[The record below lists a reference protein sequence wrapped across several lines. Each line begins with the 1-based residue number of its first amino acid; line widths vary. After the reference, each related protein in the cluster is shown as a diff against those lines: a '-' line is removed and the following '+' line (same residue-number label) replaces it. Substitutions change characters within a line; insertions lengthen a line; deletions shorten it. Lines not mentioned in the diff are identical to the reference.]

1 MTTETQVE
9 RGPDEFSCEQ
19 CGSLLEFQP
28 GAGMLVCGHCG
39 FQSPLPES
47 NEEIEE
53 LDFHERLASLES
65 GEDLEEVITIS
76 CLSCGAEFER
86 DANLSSEECPF
97 CGTTIVAAGGSHK
110 QIKPRSL
117 LPFKMERERAR
128 ALFRQW
134 VSKLWFAPNDFKE
147 RARLDTTLSGMYVPH
162 WTYDAS
168 VTTEYT
174 GQRGVY
180 YYVPVVISTG
190 KGTTTVMQ
198 RRTAWTPVSGVV
210 DNAFDDILVLASHS
224 LPRTYM
230 EKLEPWGLSDLV
242 PFQSEYMSGF
252 RAESYQV
259 GLEQGFAEARTQM
272 DRPIRQ
278 TIRYDIGGDEQMIQ
292 WMHSEFNEITFKH
305 ILLPVWI
312 SAYRYK
318 NKPFRFLINARTG
331 EVQGERPWS
340 WMKIVSAAAGVAA
353 VLAGAFLALL
363 AAQPSGV

>member
-1 MTTETQVE
+1 MTTETQAE
-9 RGPDEFSCEQ
+9 RGADEFSCVQ

-28 GAGMLVCGHCG
+28 GTGMLVCGHCG
-39 FQSPLPES
+39 FETPVPES
-47 NEEIEE
+47 NDEIEE

-65 GEDLEEVITIS
+65 GEDLEEVITTS
-76 CLSCGAEFER
+76 CPSCGAEFER

-97 CGTTIVAAGGSHK
+97 CGTTIVAEGGSHK

-117 LPFKMERERAR
+117 LPFKVERERAR

-134 VSKLWFAPNDFKE
+134 VSKLWFAPNDFKQ

-168 VTTEYT
+168 VATQYT
-174 GQRGVY
+174 GQRGVH
-180 YYVPVVISTG
+180 YYVPVSTG
-190 KGTTTVMQ
+190 KSTTMV
-198 RRTAWTPVSGVV
+198 RRTSWTPVSGSV
-210 DNAFDDILVLASHS
+210 DNTFDDVLVLASHS
-224 LPRTYM
+224 LPRKYM
-230 EKLEPWGLSDLV
+230 EKLEPWGLPDLV

-259 GLEQGFAEARTQM
+259 GLEQGFVEARRQM
-272 DRPIRQ
+272 DGPIRQ
-278 TIRYDIGGDEQMIQ
+278 TIRYHIGGDEQIIQ
-292 WMHSEFNEITFKH
+292 WMHSDFDDITFKH

-312 SAYRYK
+312 SAYRYR

-340 WMKIVSAAAGVAA
+340 WVKIASAVAGAAA
-353 VLAGAFLALL
+353 VLAAAVLLL
-363 AAQPSGV
+363 AQAQPGV

>member
-9 RGPDEFSCEQ
+9 RSPDDFSCAQ

-28 GAGMLVCGHCG
+28 GKEMLVCGHCG
-39 FQSPLPES
+39 FEAPLPES

-53 LDFHERLASLES
+53 IDFHERLASLES
-65 GEDLEEVITIS
+65 GDDLEEVTTVS
-76 CLSCGAEFER
+76 CPSCGADFER

-97 CGTTIVAAGGSHK
+97 CGTTIVAGGGSHK

-117 LPFKMERERAR
+117 LPFKVERERAR

-134 VSKLWFAPNDFKE
+134 VSKLWFAPNDFKN

-168 VTTEYT
+168 VTTQYT
-174 GQRGVY
+174 GQRGIH
-180 YYVPVVISTG
+180 YYVPVSAG
-190 KGTTTVMQ
+190 RGTVMV
-198 RRTAWTPVSGVV
+198 RRTWWTPVSGTV
-210 DNAFDDILVLASHS
+210 DNEFDDVLVLASHS
-224 LPRTYM
+224 LPRQYM

-242 PFQSEYMSGF
+242 PFQNEYMSGF

-259 GLEQGFAEARTQM
+259 GLEQGFAEARQQM
-272 DRPIRQ
+272 ERPIRE
-278 TIRYDIGGDEQMIQ
+278 TIRYHIGGNEQIIQ
-292 WMHSEFNEITFKH
+292 WKHSEFNDITFKH

-312 SAYRYK
+312 SAYRYR

-340 WMKIVSAAAGVAA
+340 WMKILSAAAGAAA
-353 VLAGAFLALL
+353 VLAVAVLLL
-363 AAQPSGV
+363 AQSQQAGV

>member
-9 RGPDEFSCEQ
+9 RGSDEFSCEK

-28 GAGMLVCGHCG
+28 GTGMLVCGHCG
-39 FQSPLPES
+39 FETPVPES

-53 LDFHERLASLES
+53 IDFHERLASLES
-65 GEDLEEVITIS
+65 GEDLEEVLTIS
-76 CLSCGAEFER
+76 CPSCGAEFER

-97 CGTTIVAAGGSHK
+97 CGTTIVAEGGSHK

-117 LPFKMERERAR
+117 LPFKVERERAR

-134 VSKLWFAPNDFKE
+134 VSKLWFAPNDFKQ

-174 GQRGVY
+174 GQRGIY
-180 YYVPVVISTG
+180 YYVPVSTG
-190 KGTTTVMQ
+190 KSTTMV

-210 DNAFDDILVLASHS
+210 DNTFDDVLVLASNS
-224 LPRTYM
+224 LPRQYM

-242 PFQSEYMSGF
+242 PFQNEYMSGF

-259 GLEQGFAEARTQM
+259 GLEQGFSEARRQM

-278 TIRYDIGGDEQMIQ
+278 TIRYHIGGDEQLIQ
-292 WMHSEFNEITFKH
+292 WMHSEFDDITFKH

-312 SAYRYK
+312 SAYRYR

-340 WMKIVSAAAGVAA
+340 WIKIAAAAAGVAA
-353 VLAGAFLALL
+353 LLAGAVAALML
-363 AAQPSGV
+363 AQPSGV

>member
-1 MTTETQVE
+1 MTTETPVE
-9 RGPDEFSCEQ
+9 ARPDDFSCEQ
-19 CGSLLEFQP
+19 CGSLLEFHP
-28 GAGMLVCGHCG
+28 GKDMLVCGHCG
-39 FQSPLPES
+39 FETPLPES

-65 GEDLEEVITIS
+65 GEDIEEVMTVS
-76 CLSCGAEFER
+76 CPSCGAEFER
-86 DANLSSEECPF
+86 DTNLSSEECPF
-97 CGTTIVAAGGSHK
+97 CGTTIVAEGGSHK

-117 LPFKMERERAR
+117 LPFKVERERAR

-134 VSKLWFAPNDFKE
+134 VSKLWFAPNDFKQ

-168 VTTEYT
+168 VTTQYT
-174 GQRGVY
+174 GQRGIY
-180 YYVPVVISTG
+180 YYVPVSTG
-190 KGTTTVMQ
+190 KSTTMV

-224 LPRTYM
+224 LPRNYM
-230 EKLEPWGLSDLV
+230 EKLEPWGLADLV

-259 GLEQGFAEARTQM
+259 GLEQGFAEARRQM

-278 TIRYDIGGDEQMIQ
+278 TIRYHIGGDEQIIQ
-292 WMHSEFNEITFKH
+292 WMHSEFDDITFKH

-312 SAYRYK
+312 SAYRYR

-340 WMKIVSAAAGVAA
+340 WVKIASAVAGAA
-353 VLAGAFLALL
+353 VLAAGVVVALL
-363 AAQPSGV
+363 SAQPSGV

>member
-1 MTTETQVE
+1 MSF
-9 RGPDEFSCEQ
+9 RARSAARCSSFSRAQ
-19 CGSLLEFQP
+19 
-28 GAGMLVCGHCG
+28 GMLVCGHCG
-39 FQSPLPES
+39 FETPLPKS

-65 GEDLEEVITIS
+65 GEDLLEVLTVS
-76 CLSCGAEFER
+76 CPSCGAEFER
-86 DANLSSEECPF
+86 GANLSSEECPF
-97 CGTTIVAAGGSHK
+97 CGITIVAAGGSHK

-117 LPFKMERERAR
+117 LPFKVERERAR

-134 VSKLWFAPNDFKE
+134 VSKLWFAPNDFKK

-180 YYVPVVISTG
+180 YYVPVSTG
-190 KGTTTVMQ
+190 KGTTMV
-198 RRTAWTPVSGVV
+198 RRTWWTPVGGVV
-210 DNAFDDILVLASHS
+210 ENAFDDILVLASHS
-224 LPRTYM
+224 LPGKYM
-230 EKLEPWGLSDLV
+230 GKLEPWGLSDLV
-242 PFQSEYMSGF
+242 PFQNEYMSGF

-259 GLEQGFAEARTQM
+259 GLEQGFTEARNQM
-272 DRPIRQ
+272 AEPIRR
-278 TIRYDIGGDEQMIQ
+278 TIRYHIGGDEQIIQ
-292 WMHSEFNEITFKH
+292 SMHPEFNDITFKH

-312 SAYRYK
+312 SAYRYR

-340 WMKIVSAAAGVAA
+340 WIKIASAVAGAAA
-353 VLAGAFLALL
+353 VLAAVVAAVQLA
-363 AAQPSGV
+363 Q